1 VTERIVVD
9 VWSDVVCPWCYI
21 GKRRLED
28 ALRRFAA
35 EGGPPVEVVYHSFQL
50 DSSFPNDYDGSAIDY
65 LVHRKGVD
73 EGRARAMHR
82 HVTHV
87 ASTVGLTYD
96 FDRLR
101 PANTGLAHQLLHL
114 ALDRGAQQEVKEALF
129 RAHFTEGR
137 DISDLDTLVAIA
149 GDSGIGPETARRA
162 LEDGR
167 HARTVDED
175 IRLAARIGIQ
185 GVPFFVFD
193 GRIGVSGAQPPETM
207 VEALRQVAE
216 PAA

>member
-21 GKRRLED
+21 GKRRLEE
-28 ALRRFAA
+28 AMRRFVE

-50 DSSFPNDYDGSAIDY
+50 DPSFPADYAGSAVDY
-65 LVHRKGVD
+65 LVQRKGVD

-87 ASTVGLTYD
+87 ASTVGLAYD

-101 PANTGLAHQLLHL
+101 PANTGPAHQLLHL
-114 ALDRGAQQEVKEALF
+114 ALDRGAQSEVKENLF

-137 DISDLDTLVAIA
+137 DISDLDTLAAMA
-149 GDSGIGPETARRA
+149 GDTGLDPETARRA
-162 LEDGR
+162 LEEGR
-167 HARTVDED
+167 YADTVDED

-193 GRIGVSGAQPPETM
+193 GRIGVSGAQPPETLL
-207 VEALRQVAE
+207 EALRHAAE

>member
-1 VTERIVVD
+1 MPDAIVVD

-21 GKRRLED
+21 GKRRLEEG
-28 ALRRFAA
+28 LRQFTD
-35 EGGPPVEVVYHSFQL
+35 EGGPPVQVVFHSFQL
-50 DSSFPNDYDGSAIDY
+50 DPSFPDDYAGSAVES
-65 LVHRKGVD
+65 LAHRKGVD

-101 PANTGLAHQLLHL
+101 PANTGRAHQLLHL
-114 ALDRGAQQEVKEALF
+114 ALEQGVQPQVKEALF
-129 RAHFTEGR
+129 RAHFT
-137 DISDLDTLVAIA
+137 
-149 GDSGIGPETARRA
+149 
-162 LEDGR
+162 DGR
-167 HARTVDED
+167 HIGDVEELVSIAAEAGIDPESARRSLEAGVYAGTVAED
-175 IRLAARIGIQ
+175 RRLAARIGIQ

-207 VEALRQVAE
+207 LEALRAVAE